1 MKTQRLVSLAHLL
14 TPLIFILA
22 LAVPAGAQNG
32 SASAREAAALPQL
45 APGLAHPGT
54 PPHRASAP
62 THRPSCSP
70 LPKSYGSRKTLPQE
84 GVIYDNGPYNG
95 NTDAWEIDYGFAV
108 SDSFMA
114 PDGSA
119 IQDFHMVY
127 WTAAGN

>member
-1 MKTQRLVSLAHLL
+1 
-14 TPLIFILA
+14 
-22 LAVPAGAQNG
+22 
-32 SASAREAAALPQL
+32 
-45 APGLAHPGT
+45 
-54 PPHRASAP
+54 
-62 THRPSCSP
+62 
-70 LPKSYGSRKTLPQE
+70 LPQE